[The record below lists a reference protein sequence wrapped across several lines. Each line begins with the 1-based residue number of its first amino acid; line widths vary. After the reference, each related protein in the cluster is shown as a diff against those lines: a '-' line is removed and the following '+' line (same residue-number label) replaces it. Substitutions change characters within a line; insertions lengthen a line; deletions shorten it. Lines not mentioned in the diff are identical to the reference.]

1 MFTFFCLKSVWIGT
15 SMEKFNQVRD
25 ALNSKSIPYKY
36 KVRNR
41 LGQCNGR
48 GTTRSKMGSFGIS
61 QEHIYQYEVYVYKKD
76 FELAK
81 HLVD

>member
-1 MFTFFCLKSVWIGT
+1 MFTIFNSKSVWIGT
-15 SMEKFNQVRD
+15 SMEKFNQIRD

-36 KVRNR
+36 KVKNR

-48 GTTRSKMGSFGIS
+48 GTTRSRMGSFGIS
-61 QEHIYQYEVYVYKKD
+61 QEQIYQYEVYVYKKD

-81 HLVD
+81 YLVN